1 MVGLEDAALGWCL
14 NLGSECKLIL
24 LMPSSTQNRKCVGV
38 FEGHTSKVNC
48 LLVTQTNGK
57 NAALYSG
64 SSDHNINCYNIKVC
78 RDIVAAVRSHKQI
91 CV

>member
-1 MVGLEDAALGWCL
+1 MVNLEDAVLRCL
-14 NLGSECKLIL
+14 SSGSECKLIV

-57 NAALYSG
+57 NAVLYSG
-64 SSDHNINCYNIKVC
+64 SSDHNINCYNIKVII
-78 RDIVAAVRSHKQI
+78 DTVPPIQGYTVS
-91 CV
+91 